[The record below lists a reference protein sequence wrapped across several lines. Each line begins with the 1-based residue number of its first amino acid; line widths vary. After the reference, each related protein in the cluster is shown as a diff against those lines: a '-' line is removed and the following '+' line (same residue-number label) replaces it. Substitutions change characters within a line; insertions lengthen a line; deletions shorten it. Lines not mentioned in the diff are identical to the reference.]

1 MEPSNPQN
9 LRSATLI
16 RRTTSPTKSLKKN
29 DRTDPTVAADV
40 ATVEVEV
47 AAEEEVMDEEA
58 AVATAEVAV
67 ATAVVAE
74 VTVEVAEEDT
84 ATEIADATDTKLWSS
99 LPLRLISQNFFSF
112 SFQISLVQTNER

>member
-29 DRTDPTVAADV
+29 GRTDPTVAADV

-47 AAEEEVMDEEA
+47 AVEEEVM
-58 AVATAEVAV
+58 ATAEVAV
-67 ATAVVAE
+67 ATAAVAE

-84 ATEIADATDTKLWSS
+84 ATEIADATDTRLWSS

>member
-1 MEPSNPQN
+1 MERSNPQN

-16 RRTTSPTKSLKKN
+16 RRTISPTKSLKKN
-29 DRTDPTVAADV
+29 VRTDLMVAADA
-40 ATVEVEV
+40 ATEEVE
-47 AAEEEVMDEEA
+47 AEEEVMDEEEA
-58 AVATAEVAV
+58 AEEATAEEAV

-84 ATEIADATDTKLWSS
+84 ATEIADATDTRLWSS

-112 SFQISLVQTNER
+112 SFQISL

>member
-1 MEPSNPQN
+1 MERSNPQE

-29 DRTDPTVAADV
+29 DPTDLTVAADA
-40 ATVEVEV
+40 ATVEEVEV
-47 AAEEEVMDEEA
+47 AVEVMDEEE

-74 VTVEVAEEDT
+74 VTVEVAAEDT
-84 ATEIADATDTKLWSS
+84 ATEIADATDT
-99 LPLRLISQNFFSF
+99 RL
-112 SFQISLVQTNER
+112 